1 MNCMH
6 GATATTNNKS
16 RNEEIILEQLSLFDK
31 PKTKLSKENINNPA
45 ILRDLPYDKIYDAAR
60 KEASRKK
67 PVFFV
72 HKYFARRI
80 TSSFR
85 MMMLGCLLPYDADIW
100 DYLYDDFSD
109 ESLEDITILD
119 PFMGGGTTIFEALRL
134 NTKVIGNDLQ
144 PLSKFATMALIKEL
158 NKSKIKKYEK
168 LLEKTVAKDIMH
180 YQHTTCPCCNKTADI
195 MYTFHVKKVK
205 SKTDCGSH
213 RLYSNFVLALKQDI
227 FTLVCPK
234 CGNIIKH
241 NFKENGEAVC
251 DCGFTIHDP
260 KEGFV
265 NHGVFTCDECGE
277 SKVISDY
284 TPEEGYPLDTELV
297 AIEYYCPECN
307 SHDYKR
313 IDDEDQALY
322 DEACNKYDEI
332 KDTLPTPD
340 QIIPN
345 GYNTNQILNHHYQY
359 FYELFNKRQLL
370 GLGLLLKAINEIDDN
385 DIKFWFQLA
394 FSGMLEMNNMFC
406 RYQANAHKICNIF
419 FNHAYVP
426 ITMPVENN
434 VWGTKLGTGNFTK
447 TIDKII
453 RGKDFCTNIYDIS
466 TVKRNGKIEVIKK
479 YTNESVLAEPTSK
492 YADLSV
498 NNPLICCGNSC
509 HLSFIPDKSVNLV
522 ITDPPFGANV
532 MYSELI
538 DFFHSWDS
546 KSSLASELGFDQP
559 LSPKEDEIIVN
570 STRGKTQ
577 KDYENGLT
585 DVFSECHRVLF
596 DNGFLIFSFHDN
608 SIESWL
614 SILQSINNAG
624 FILEKT
630 YPLHAESRTG
640 AHTSNKNSIA
650 LDIML
655 ICRKKN
661 NNAFVTI
668 TEDLHKEIEKT
679 AYNHTEQ
686 IIKRLLAV
694 DAEITLPDIS
704 NIFVSE
710 FFCECTHNNILL
722 DSVISNSIS
731 DLQKSIDNLYLYF
744 DEYTITERRSGWWSE
759 LYKKKWEM

>member
-1 MNCMH
+1 M
-6 GATATTNNKS
+6 
-16 RNEEIILEQLSLFDK
+16 EQLSLFDK
-31 PKTKLSKENINNPA
+31 PKMQLSKDNIKNPA
-45 ILRDLPYDKIYDAAR
+45 ILRDLPFDKIYEAAR

-85 MMMLGCLLPYDADIW
+85 MMMLGCLLPYEADIW
-100 DYLYDDFSD
+100 DYLYNDFSD
-109 ESLEDITILD
+109 EIRDDITILD

-144 PLSKFATMALIKEL
+144 PLSKFATMALVKEL
-158 NKSKIKKYEK
+158 DKSKIKKYEK
-168 LLEKTVAKDIMH
+168 QLEKKVAQDIMH

-195 MYTFHVKKVK
+195 MYTFHVKKVHTHTGCSEHK
-205 SKTDCGSH
+205 
-213 RLYSNFVLALKQDI
+213 LYSNFVLALKKDI

-241 NFKENGEAVC
+241 NFKANGEAVC
-251 DCGFTIHDP
+251 SCGYVIHDP
-260 KEGFV
+260 KDGFV
-265 NHGVFTCDECGE
+265 NHGVFKCDECGE
-277 SKVISDY
+277 TKVISDY
-284 TPEEGYPLDTELV
+284 TPEEGYPLETELV

-313 IDDEDQALY
+313 IDDDDRALY
-322 DEACNKYDEI
+322 AEACNKFDEI
-332 KDTLPTPD
+332 KESLPIPT
-340 QIIPN
+340 QLIPN
-345 GYNTNQILNHHYQY
+345 GYNTNQILNHHYQK
-359 FYELFNKRQLL
+359 FSDLFNKRQLL
-370 GLGLLLKAINEIDDN
+370 GLGILLKAINEIDDN

-406 RYQANAHKICNIF
+406 RYQANAYKICNIF

-434 VWGTKLGTGNFTK
+434 VWGTKLGTGNFIK
-447 TIDKII
+447 TVDKII
-453 RGKDFCTNIYDIS
+453 RGKEFCKNIYDIS
-466 TVKRNGKIEVIKK
+466 TIKRNGKIEAEKVYSNEKVIA
-479 YTNESVLAEPTSK
+479 NPTSSYEK
-492 YADLSV
+492 LDAS
-498 NNPLICCGNSC
+498 NPLLCCGNSC
-509 HLSFIPDKSVNLV
+509 DLSFLPDKSVNLV

-546 KSSLASELGFDQP
+546 LSSLANELGFIQP

-570 STRGKTQ
+570 TTRGKTQ

-585 DVFSECHRVLF
+585 SVFKECQRVLN
-596 DNGFLIFSFHDN
+596 DNGFLIFSFHDS

-614 SILQSINNAG
+614 SILQSIDKGG
-624 FILEKT
+624 FVLEKT

-655 ICRKKN
+655 ICRKKRNVANIEIN
-661 NNAFVTI
+661 NDN
-668 TEDLHKEIEKT
+668 LKEIEKI
-679 AYNHTEQ
+679 AYDNTEQ
-686 IIKRLLAV
+686 IIKRLQAV
-694 DAEITLPDIS
+694 DAEITIPDIS

-710 FFCECTHNNILL
+710 FFCECTRKNIVL
-722 DSVISNSIS
+722 DSIINNSIP
-731 DLQKSIDNLYLYF
+731 DIQNSIDNLYQYF